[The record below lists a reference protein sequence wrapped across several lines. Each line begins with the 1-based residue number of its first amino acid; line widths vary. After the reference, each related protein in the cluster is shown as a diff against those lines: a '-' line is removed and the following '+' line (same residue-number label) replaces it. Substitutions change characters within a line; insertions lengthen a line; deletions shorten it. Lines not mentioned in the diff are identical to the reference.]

1 MIEHCEIIHGKNVND
16 KQIMK
21 LLDAMYFSKDK
32 IGTIYIIDAMMLAIN
47 ESDEYLLNLTGL
59 LYPKIAGNY
68 GINPKSVDRAI
79 RTVIKDAFENISAN
93 TISDFLGNSL
103 DNEKGYPT
111 NSQFLMSL
119 AEYIR
124 YRL

>member
-1 MIEHCEIIHGKNVND
+1 MINHCKIIQEKKITD
-16 KQIMK
+16 KQIIK
-21 LLDAMYFSKDK
+21 LLDAMNFSKDK

-59 LYPKIAGNY
+59 LYPKIAENY